1 MKKILL
7 SLTLLMLSVAM
18 YAQNEVTK
26 FLGIPIDGTKA
37 AMIQKLK
44 AKGFTYNAQVGLL
57 EGTFNGE
64 KVYVS
69 VQTNKNKVWRIAVTD
84 KTGRDEGQIK
94 IRFNNLCQ
102 QFDDNPKYYSLKGT
116 QKLSDNDNISYE
128 MTIDNK
134 QIQAVYYQLPHEGAL
149 NRTVWFTIGKVYGEY
164 HISIFYEN
172 NKNESHGEDL

>member
-64 KVYVS
+64 KVFVS
-69 VQTNKNKVWRIAVTD
+69 IQTNKNKVWRINVFD
-84 KTGRDEGQIK
+84 KTCRDETQIK
-94 IRFNNLCQ
+94 IRFNKLCQ
-102 QFDDNPKYYSLKGT
+102 QFDDNQKYYSLNGT
-116 QKLSDNDNISYE
+116 QELSDDDDISYG
-128 MTIDNK
+128 MTIEHK
-134 QIQAVYYQLPHEGAL
+134 QFEAIYYQLPYEGAL
-149 NRTVWFTIGKVYGEY
+149 DRVVWFTIGAVYGEY
-164 HISIFYEN
+164 NLYIHYEN
-172 NKNESHGEDL
+172 KRNESHGEDL

>member
-44 AKGFTYNAQVGLL
+44 AKGFTYNAQLGLL

-69 VQTNKNKVWRIAVTD
+69 IQTNKNKVWRINVFD
-84 KTGRDEGQIK
+84 KTYRDETQIK
-94 IRFNNLCQ
+94 IRFNKLCQ
-102 QFDDNPKYYSLKGT
+102 QFDDNPKYYPLKET
-116 QKLSDNDNISYE
+116 QSLSDNTNISYG
-128 MTIDNK
+128 MTIEHK
-134 QIQAVYYQLPHEGAL
+134 QFEAIYYQLPYEGAL
-149 NRTVWFTIGKVYGEY
+149 DRIVWFNIGAVSGEY
-164 HISIFYEN
+164 NLYIHYEN
-172 NKNESHGEDL
+172 KRNESHGEDL

>member
-44 AKGFTYNAQVGLL
+44 AKGFTYNAQVGAL

-64 KVYVS
+64 KVFIS
-69 VQTNKNKVWRIAVTD
+69 IQTNKNKVWRINVFD
-84 KTGRDEGQIK
+84 KTYRDETQIK

-102 QFDDNPKYYSLKGT
+102 QFDDNPKYYPLKGT
-116 QKLSDNDNISYE
+116 QNLSDNDDISYG
-128 MTIDNK
+128 MTIEHK
-134 QIQAVYYQLPHEGAL
+134 QFEAIYYQLPYEGAL
-149 NRTVWFTIGKVYGEY
+149 DRVVWFTIGAVSGEY
-164 HISIFYEN
+164 NLCIHYEN
-172 NKNESHGEDL
+172 KRNEAHGEDL